1 MHQTV
6 KTVFRLFLATL
17 IFLITLALMFTCAV
31 KIQDIIQADKNFSQ
45 KQSFSLKS
53 TQQEQFVLVSNNQN
67 PDNALFVL
75 IANNGY
81 LAKISCAHHE
91 ADLCVDDYNKS
102 HTRQISQANLVKA
115 GQWFYIQD
123 VAYRDSRSGKTAEF
137 HYSDAQIQQF
147 YQDDVSALKYTVFG
161 IGLFTA
167 IALYVSSRI
176 LRNFRRFLIK

>member
-6 KTVFRLFLATL
+6 KTVFRLCLATL

-31 KIQDIIQADKNFSQ
+31 KIQDILNAEKNFSQ
-45 KQSFSLKS
+45 KQSFILKS
-53 TQQEQFVLVSNNQN
+53 NDKQQFVLVSNNQN
-67 PDNALFVL
+67 PDNALFIL

-81 LAKISCAHHE
+81 LAKVSCEHHVT
-91 ADLCVDDYNKS
+91 DLCVDAYNKS
-102 HTRQISQANLVKA
+102 HTRQINQANVVKA

-176 LRNFRRFLIK
+176 LRHFRRFLTK